1 MDNKRNSDLA
11 MTSES
16 LLHTNNNYCSA
27 GNYKPHKGPSEAARR
42 RRRVC
47 LAITAVL
54 CMVLLVLLC
63 LFLVLCFADFAQP
76 LKARVSESLGVNL
89 PGYSPPA
96 ELSTCHDFL
105 VMF

>member
-63 LFLVLCFADFAQP
+63 LFLGSLPFFVGLAVVFPVLGHATWHLYRKVVRF
-76 LKARVSESLGVNL
+76 
-89 PGYSPPA
+89 
-96 ELSTCHDFL
+96 
-105 VMF
+105 